1 MAFTNV
7 VQAFITFDDSQD
19 IRHTARPTFSVLRT
33 IHFLIEAAN
42 HNLQGRTQELG
53 WP

>member
-1 MAFTNV
+1 MAVTNV